1 MPEHNTRVFVEGLKP
16 LARRFRELLQDRL
29 LAEMDSK
36 ELLAEMRR
44 LHKAAQGLH
53 AEATKEAKAPQA
65 RARDA
70 RRRRRR

>member
-36 ELLAEMRR
+36 ELLAEMRK
-44 LHKAAQGLH
+44 LHRAAQGLH
-53 AEATKEAKAPQA
+53 SEATKGTSSKATQ
-65 RARDA
+65 RARKA
-70 RRRRRR
+70 RRRRR